1 MGAVARLRI
10 PLATE
15 QQTLTPSTPFKRSMR
30 VVIVLPPGSRFDAL
44 RPTSI
49 ETVVRS
55 MGLHSFDRENLTV
68 ICDEGADRGSDLNTL
83 AIMPERSPG
92 RRVRIV
98 AAHIARLQPDLV
110 EVHQH
115 MPSAA
120 ALAKRVRDVPVVLY
134 RHNLLPRSGN
144 PLKAWRHRRRAAL
157 FDGHVFVSEIGRK
170 QFADQYPHL
179 AERAVSLTNAINTAL
194 WTALVTGRAPL
205 IAFAGRAAPEKGL
218 APLCLALA
226 VVLDA
231 APDWRVELALSDW
244 STHQGWSEAQVAPL
258 ARFGERVKIV
268 HNAPHDAVRSLFQR
282 AAIVAIPS
290 LWQEPF
296 GLVAIEA
303 HAAGAAVLSS
313 GLGGLAEASGG
324 HALVVTPAD
333 DFAER
338 LAEGLLWL
346 IEHPVERE
354 VLAQSGQAYM
364 TAAHDAR
371 DRSEQLD
378 ATRRNF
384 MAVWRTRR

>member
-1 MGAVARLRI
+1 
-10 PLATE
+10 
-15 QQTLTPSTPFKRSMR
+15 MR

-55 MGLHSFDRENLTV
+55 MGVQSRDQDDLIV
-68 ICDEGADRGSDLNTL
+68 ICDEGADQGSDLNTL
-83 AIMPERSPG
+83 AITPELSPA
-92 RRVRIV
+92 RRARIV

-120 ALAKRVRDVPVVLY
+120 ALAKRIFDVPVVLY
-134 RHNLLPRSGN
+134 RHNLLPRTGN

-157 FDGHVFVSEIGRK
+157 FDGHVFVSEVGRK

-179 AERAVSLTNAINTAL
+179 AERAVSITNAIDTAL
-194 WTALVTGRAPL
+194 WTAPVNGRAPL

-226 VVLDA
+226 TALDA

-244 STHQGWSEAQVAPL
+244 GTHQAWSEAQVAPL
-258 ARFGERVKIV
+258 ARFGDRVKIV
-268 HNAPHDAVRSLFQR
+268 HNAPHDEVRTLFQR

-324 HALVVTPAD
+324 HALVVTPAE
-333 DFAER
+333 DFADR

-346 IEHPVERE
+346 IQHPVERDT
-354 VLAQSGQAYM
+354 LAQGGQFYM
-364 TAAHDAR
+364 SAAHDAH
-371 DRSEQLD
+371 DRSQQLD
-378 ATRRNF
+378 ATRRTF
-384 MAVWRTRR
+384 MAVSRTRR